1 MALESQLSP
10 QAEASAGRQ
19 VLDALILGAGV
30 AGLYHLH
37 QLRQLGLKVRAF
49 DTAGD
54 VGGTWYWNRYPGA
67 KFDSEAYIYQ
77 YLFSEDLY
85 KNWSWSAR
93 FPGQP
98 EIERWLGYIADSL
111 DLRRDISFS
120 TTITSAVFD
129 EDRNRWT
136 VTTDKGEVYDTR
148 FLVTCGGMLSAPMAD
163 VFPGQDSFRGRIVHT
178 SRWPSE
184 DIDLAGKR
192 VGVVGIGATGI
203 QVIQTI
209 ADKVAEMKVF
219 VRTPQYVL
227 PMKNPSYGPE
237 EVAAYK
243 ARFEELRQT
252 LPNTFTGFEYD
263 FDRQWKDLTP
273 EQRRAH
279 LEDCYANGSLKL
291 WLASF
296 GEMFFDPE
304 VSEQV
309 SEFVREKM
317 RARLKDPRLCELL
330 IPTDYGFGTHR
341 VPLEMNYLEVYL
353 RPNVEAVPVKDNPIA
368 RITPE
373 GIELADGT
381 RHDLDVIILATGFDA
396 GTGALTRIDIR
407 GRGGRSLREDW
418 GRDIRTT
425 MGLMVHG
432 YPNMFTT
439 AVPLAPSAAL
449 CNMTTC
455 LQQQTEWI
463 TDAIRTMREQG
474 KSVIEPT
481 ADAEEAWVRH
491 HDETASANLISKT
504 NSWYLGSNVPGK
516 PRRVLSYTGG
526 VGTYRR
532 KCTEEAAAGYPSFAM
547 A

>member
-1 MALESQLSP
+1 MALDSHILP
-10 QAEASAGRQ
+10 QAEASTGQQ
-19 VLDALILGAGV
+19 VLDALIIGAGV
-30 AGLYHLH
+30 AGLYQLH

-49 DTAGD
+49 DTASD

-85 KNWSWSAR
+85 KNWSWSSR
-93 FPGQP
+93 FPEQP

-136 VTTDKGEVYDTR
+136 VTTDKGEVYDTQ

-163 VFPGQDSFRGRIVHT
+163 VFPGQDDFKGQIVHT
-178 SRWPSE
+178 SRWPKE

-209 ADKVAEMKVF
+209 ADKVAELKVF

-252 LPNTFTGFEYD
+252 LPNTFTGFEHD
-263 FDRQWKDLTP
+263 FEKQWKDLTP
-273 EQRRAH
+273 EERRAH
-279 LEDCYANGSLKL
+279 LEDCHENGSLKL
-291 WLASF
+291 WLGSF

-317 RARLKDPRLCELL
+317 RARLKDPKLCELL

-341 VPLEMNYLEVYL
+341 VPLEMNCLEVYL
-353 RPNVEAVPVKDNPIA
+353 RPNVEAVPVRDNPIA

-381 RHDLDVIILATGFDA
+381 RYDLDVIILATGFDA

-463 TDAIRTMREQG
+463 TDTIRTMREQG
-474 KSVIEPT
+474 KTVIEPT
-481 ADAEEAWVRH
+481 AEGEEAWVRH

-532 KCTEEAAAGYPSFAM
+532 KCAEEAAAGYPSFTM